1 MVWRVHLPYVT
12 TLRCVTMATMVISTA
27 SQKNEF
33 LSRLARIE
41 SGVGSSKSTLYVGV
55 DGTVMASSRDNAKL
69 KKQALAVPAKPL
81 GIFAAILSVLFG
93 ATALGLTLYLRF
105 SITGEAGPLD
115 NSDLAMLANGGVAL
129 TIALFCGYMVKMPML
144 KYIPICA
151 VGVMAGMVG
160 YHNLVH
166 TYPDHFSQM
175 FSSVWVEQVV
185 SATSAN
191 SIIWRGE
198 TFVL

>member
-1 MVWRVHLPYVT
+1 
-12 TLRCVTMATMVISTA
+12 MATMVISTA

-55 DGTVMASSRDNAKL
+55 DGTIMASSNDSAKL
-69 KKQALAVPAKPL
+69 KKQAAAVKAKPM
-81 GIFAAILSVLFG
+81 GMFG
-93 ATALGLTLYLRF
+93 AIFSVAFGAIALGLTLYLRF
-105 SITGEAGPLD
+105 SITGQVGPLD
-115 NSDLAMLANGGVAL
+115 NSDMAMLENGGVAL
-129 TIALFCGYMVKMPML
+129 AIALFCGYMVKMPML
-144 KYIPICA
+144 KYSPICA
-151 VGVMAGMVG
+151 IGVMVALVG

-166 TYPDHFSQM
+166 VYPSQFAQM
-175 FSSVWVEQVV
+175 FSPVWVEQVV

>member
-1 MVWRVHLPYVT
+1 
-12 TLRCVTMATMVISTA
+12 MATIAISTA
-27 SQKNEF
+27 GQKNEF

-41 SGVGSSKSTLYVGV
+41 SGVGSSKSTLYVGL
-55 DGTVMASSRDNAKL
+55 DGTIMASSRDNAKL

-81 GIFAAILSVLFG
+81 GVFAAILSMVFG
-93 ATALGLTLYLRF
+93 ALALGLTLYLRF

-115 NSDLAMLANGGVAL
+115 NSDLVMMVNGGAAL
-129 TIALFCGYMVKMPML
+129 AIALFCGYMVRMPML
-144 KYIPICA
+144 KYTPICA
-151 VGVMAGMVG
+151 VGVMAGLVG

-166 TYPDHFSQM
+166 VYPTEFAQM
-175 FSSVWVEQVV
+175 FSTIWVDQVV
-185 SATSAN
+185 SATSVN